1 MAGAGRRPLSV
12 QQPRR
17 PLLGCV
23 ACAIHTSLQVPS
35 EVQCPCGLG
44 AQSQSFPSRV
54 SVPGLRASDKR
65 ASSLSAC
72 QYNPTALAMNGLDG
86 RS

>member
-1 MAGAGRRPLSV
+1 MAGAG
-12 QQPRR
+12 RR

-23 ACAIHTSLQVPS
+23 ACAIHTSSHSLPS

-72 QYNPTALAMNGLDG
+72 QSNPTAPAMDGLDG